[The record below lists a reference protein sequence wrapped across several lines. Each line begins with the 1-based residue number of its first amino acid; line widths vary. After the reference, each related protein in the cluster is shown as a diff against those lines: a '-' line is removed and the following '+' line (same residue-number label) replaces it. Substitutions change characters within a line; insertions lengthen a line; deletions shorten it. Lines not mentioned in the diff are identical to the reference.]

1 MDPNMEMVWV
11 SQDGGEFYHRT
22 SMNEKEELEK
32 GIYLLQRNPQTG
44 EMFLKPWKT
53 EYEFGYKIYGLEQG
67 FITRVV
73 KTFELRA
80 DGVGVMLTGLKG
92 TGKTVTA
99 KLIANAVKLPVIVVT
114 EIFRGLEEW
123 LSQIS
128 QPVVL
133 FFDEL
138 EKMEG
143 RSGDLLTLM
152 DGGLSGGVK
161 RMILATTNELRINS
175 NFLSRPSRFRYV
187 KKFENLS
194 KEVVEEIV
202 DDLLVVQELR
212 GEVIEYVSSLELV
225 TVDLVKAV
233 VEEVNLHQDAPQV
246 FEGFFN
252 ASKLV
257 AVYEVWRSELD
268 GSGEKLLCRTTK
280 LEISNR
286 VSGGSVWDLEQDEE
300 LFSIAVVED
309 YWKFLGL
316 DRYELDYLTVN
327 ETPSEQYARRNKL
340 WRFEIKVEGGVHGSF
355 LERGKRG

>member
-1 MDPNMEMVWV
+1 MEPNMEMVWV

-44 EMFLKPWKT
+44 ELFLKPWKT
-53 EYEFGYKIYGLEQG
+53 EYEFGYKIYGLEQE
-67 FITRVV
+67 FIQRVV
-73 KTFELRA
+73 KTFEMRA
-80 DGVGVMLTGLKG
+80 DGIGVMLTGLKG

-99 KLIANAVKLPVIVVT
+99 KLIANAVELPVIVVT
-114 EIFRGLEEW
+114 EIFHGLEEW
-123 LSQIS
+123 LSQIR

-133 FFDEL
+133 FFDEF

-194 KEVVEEIV
+194 KAVVEEIV
-202 DDLLVVQELR
+202 DDLLVVKELR

-225 TVDLVKAV
+225 TVDLVKAI
-233 VEEVNLHQDAPQV
+233 VEEVNLHRDAPQV

-257 AVYEVWRSELD
+257 AVYSVWRSELD

-286 VSGGSVWDLEQDEE
+286 APGGSVWDLENDEQ
-300 LFSIAVVED
+300 LLSIAVVED
-309 YWKFLGL
+309 DWKFLGF
-316 DRYELDYLTVN
+316 DRYELDYLTAD
-327 ETPSEQYARRNKL
+327 ETPEETTARRNKL
-340 WRFEIKVEGGVHGSF
+340 WRFEIKVEGGTHGSF
-355 LERGKRG
+355 LERGRRE

>member
-1 MDPNMEMVWV
+1 MDRNMEMVWV
-11 SQDGGEFYHRT
+11 SRDGGEFYHRT

-44 EMFLKPWKT
+44 ELFLKPWKT
-53 EYEFGYKIYGLEQG
+53 EYEFGYKIYGLEQE
-67 FITRVV
+67 FIQRVV
-73 KTFELRA
+73 KTFEMRA
-80 DGVGVMLTGLKG
+80 DGIGVMLTGLKG

-114 EIFRGLEEW
+114 EIFHGLEEW

-225 TVDLVKAV
+225 TVDLVKAI
-233 VEEVNLHQDAPQV
+233 VEEVNLHRDAPQV

-257 AVYEVWRSELD
+257 AVYDVWRSELD
-268 GSGEKLLCRTTK
+268 GSEGKLVCRTPK

-286 VSGGSVWDLEQDEE
+286 ASGGSVWDMEQDEQ
-300 LFSIAVVED
+300 LFSIAMVED
-309 YWKFLGL
+309 DWKFLGF
-316 DRYELDYLTVN
+316 DRYELDYLTAD
-327 ETPSEQYARRNKL
+327 ETPEEMTARRNKL

-355 LERGKRG
+355 LERGRRE